1 VVELFAAWRGLS
13 GEMKEQEFCGVYDA
27 LLPRLRLGDTMRIRL
42 RNNLRDEPT
51 NLHLHDFA

>member
-1 VVELFAAWRGLS
+1 
-13 GEMKEQEFCGVYDA
+13 MNEQEFCSVYDA